1 MGVVV
6 GTAVGEGALVGR
18 GVMVG
23 FVVVGR
29 GGGFVAVGA
38 AVVVIARLAVI
49 SAVMIGSISVV
60 WYS

>member
-1 MGVVV
+1 MGLAV
-6 GTAVGEGALVGR
+6 GTAVGEGTLVGR

-38 AVVVIARLAVI
+38 VVVVIARLAVI